1 MKSDILKADNLAKVD
16 NTNERTNYAK
26 KWESIEEYFG
36 EDFDNFLSQ
45 LRTILVK
52 QKAGYNL
59 LKEYEDNIYSPRV
72 FDRNTKSYKQRR
84 PLLAKGRDTFNFINT
99 YYKYYIDLFEDDNFS
114 LHNNFELSNYLT
126 MMSIGLE
133 ADYWIA
139 ALLHYYHKFKY
150 NSLID
155 FIKALDNKFSCDWII
170 GLSPTLRIEN
180 VNAII
185 KRIDSADIPNEVIDS
200 NELGIDINDLK
211 RILNGKVY
219 GRRYARYLL
228 IKLDLIYLGHTTKF
242 SPPQTISIEHILPQ
256 NPNEGSAWVE
266 NFSEDNRDEWTDRLG
281 NLVLIAS
288 VTFLLSIII

>member
-1 MKSDILKADNLAKVD
+1 MKSDILKADNLAKVV